1 MKLTYNR
8 RLDGCEIEMAKNY
21 SEQLGEW
28 VKKKEST
35 QRDKNLVA
43 FLAVRD
49 DVKMAVEAGYAVKTI
64 WANMHELKRIEFSYD
79 TFLNYVNR
87 LIRRVQKNKSTSS
100 TEGKLTDNIC
110 YKAPP
115 PTVNV
120 NIPTEKMLP
129 EFTFNPVPNR
139 EVLI

>member
-1 MKLTYNR
+1 MTKT
-8 RLDGCEIEMAKNY
+8 Y

-28 VKKKEST
+28 VKQKEST

-43 FLAVRD
+43 FLTVRD

-64 WANMHELKRIEFSYD
+64 WTNMRELKRIDFGYD

-87 LIRRVQKNKSTSS
+87 QIRRPQEKKSASS
-100 TEGKLTDNIC
+100 TEPKLATTTYSNT
-110 YKAPP
+110 PP
-115 PTVNV
+115 KVDV
-120 NIPTEKMLP
+120 NIPREKTTKPNTLP

-139 EVLI
+139 EELI

>member
-1 MKLTYNR
+1 MTKT
-8 RLDGCEIEMAKNY
+8 Y

-64 WANMHELKRIEFSYD
+64 WANMHELKRIEFGYD

-87 LIRRVQKNKSTSS
+87 LIRRTQKNKPASS
-100 TEGKLTDNIC
+100 AEQKLAATIDYNDTPP
-110 YKAPP
+110 KAD
-115 PTVNV
+115 V
-120 NIPTEKMLP
+120 NIPTEKMARQNTLP

-139 EVLI
+139 EELI

>member
-1 MKLTYNR
+1 MTKT
-8 RLDGCEIEMAKNY
+8 Y

-28 VKKKEST
+28 VKQKEST

-49 DVKMAVEAGYAVKTI
+49 DVKMAVESGYAVKTI
-64 WANMHELKRIEFSYD
+64 WTNMHELKRIDFGYD

-87 LIRRVQKNKSTSS
+87 QIRRPQEKKSASS
-100 TEGKLTDNIC
+100 TEPKSAATTYSNNT
-110 YKAPP
+110 PP
-115 PTVNV
+115 KVDVNK
-120 NIPTEKMLP
+120 PAEKTTKQNTLP

-139 EVLI
+139 EELI